1 MSQLKSLLIS
11 LPRMERTALA
21 LLAEKE
27 NEAGRSGLFLL
38 EKCMVKMR
46 FFISNFSTRRRS
58 RGRITQFLAP
68 GGVKRTCAMTG
79 SSENP
84 IRISMVYPPPLNNK
98 ASVACMFEDATTIRA
113 AEKRN
118 IFMDFIFSLFF
129 AVDSPGLNVS
139 NASGVREEIRRC
151 KSYRFYARSFSNNSV
166 DLSSS
171 SMASASFLTPRWRTP
186 IISTPRGDKDSS
198 RSKISSPSNSGPNG
212 SRSTCVMR

>member
-1 MSQLKSLLIS
+1 MHGQN
-11 LPRMERTALA
+11 ALFHIELFNTKKVA
-21 LLAEKE
+21 RKD
-27 NEAGRSGLFLL
+27 NPVFGAGRSKANLRNDR
-38 EKCMVKMR
+38 VVR
-46 FFISNFSTRRRS
+46 
-58 RGRITQFLAP
+58 
-68 GGVKRTCAMTG
+68 
-79 SSENP
+79 NP

-98 ASVACMFEDATTIRA
+98 ASVACMFEDATTIRGGRKK
-113 AEKRN
+113 EH
-118 IFMDFIFSLFF
+118 FHGFHLFIIL

-151 KSYRFYARSFSNNSV
+151 ISYTFYARSFSNNSV